1 MDSLRKLY
9 YTQPA
14 EHKRAYEQRFNA
26 PFAKHLA
33 ISIREFNH
41 EKEYP
46 AFYYYPEELV
56 VALERVSEKHRAFL
70 SVLEVVP
77 PMVQY
82 QFSLSCIVDE
92 VGSTSE
98 IEGIHSSKKELK
110 AVLDG
115 EKVGSQ
121 FSSIVKKYNML
132 MSGEAI
138 NFESVADIRKFYDEF
153 AYAEVLKDNPSNKLD
168 GEIFRGDDVN
178 VLTAT
183 GKILHRGVFPEEKII
198 RYLDE
203 GLKILHDKTIPF
215 LVRMAVFHY
224 IFVYVHPF
232 YDGNGRTARF
242 ISSYFIAK
250 SIHHLPAL
258 MLSVI
263 IKGSVKKYYELI
275 HDTELEINCG
285 DITPFIMGFIA
296 IIEQAIDTASQKLTR
311 KLHQMEKYAEKLKG
325 IIPSDKFSQELYK
338 VLLESSM
345 FYGQG
350 VTMEQL
356 RELTGKSRN
365 TIQSRLKKIPASHL
379 VVRKGNK
386 YFYKLNLLAFN
397 HLAQEVSRL

>member
-1 MDSLRKLY
+1 MDSLRKIY
-9 YTQPA
+9 YMQPA
-14 EHKRAYEQRFNA
+14 EHQSAYEQRFSA
-26 PFAKHLA
+26 PFARH
-33 ISIREFNH
+33 ITINIREFNH

-56 VALERVSEKHRAFL
+56 LALQRIYKKHRAFL
-70 SVLEVVP
+70 SVLESVP

-115 EKVGSQ
+115 ESIGSQ
-121 FSSIVKKYNML
+121 FSSVVKKYNML

-138 NFESVADIRKFYDEF
+138 SFETVADIRRFYDEF
-153 AYAEVLKDNPSNKLD
+153 AYAEVLKDKPSNKLD
-168 GEIFRGDDVN
+168 GKLFRGDDVN

-198 RYLDE
+198 SYLNE
-203 GLKILHDKTIPF
+203 GLKILHDENIPF

-250 SIHHLPAL
+250 HMHHLPAL
-258 MLSVI
+258 MLSVV
-263 IKGSVKKYYELI
+263 IKNSVKKYYELI

-285 DITPFIMGFIA
+285 DLTPFVMGFVA
-296 IIEQAIDTASQKLTR
+296 IIEQALGTASQKLTR
-311 KLHQMEKYAEKLKG
+311 KMHQMEKYAEKLKNLASG
-325 IIPSDKFSQELYK
+325 DKFGQVLYRI
-338 VLLESSM
+338 LLEGSM
-345 FYGQG
+345 FFGQG

-356 RELTGKSRN
+356 REFTGKSRN
-365 TIQSRLKKIPASHL
+365 TIQSRLKNIPAKHL
-379 VVRKGNK
+379 IVRKSSK
-386 YFYKLNLLAFN
+386 YFYKLNLLA
-397 HLAQEVSRL
+397 LKD

>member
-14 EHKRAYEQRFNA
+14 EHKGAYEQRFNA
-26 PFAKHLA
+26 PFARHIA
-33 ISIREFNH
+33 INIREFNH
-41 EKEYP
+41 EKKYP

-56 VALERVSEKHRAFL
+56 MALERVNASYNVFT
-70 SVLEVVP
+70 SVLETVP

-115 EKVGSQ
+115 ESVGSQ

-168 GEIFRGDDVN
+168 GKLFRGDDVN

-203 GLKILHDKTIPF
+203 GLKVLQDKTIPF

-250 SIHHLPAL
+250 HMYHLPAL
-258 MLSVI
+258 MLSVV
-263 IKGSVKKYYELI
+263 IKCSVKKYYELI

-285 DITPFIMGFIA
+285 DLTPFIMGFIK
-296 IIEQAIDTASQKLTR
+296 IIEQAINTVSQKLTR
-311 KLHQMEKYAEKLKG
+311 KMHQMEKYAEKLKG
-325 IIPSDKFSQELYK
+325 IIPNDRFSQELYK

-350 VTMEQL
+350 VTMERL
-356 RELTGKSRN
+356 RQLTGKSRN
-365 TIQSRLKKIPASHL
+365 TIQSRLKKFPPSHL
-379 VVRKGNK
+379 VVRKGSK
-386 YFYKLNLLAFN
+386 YFYKLNLLA
-397 HLAQEVSRL
+397 LKGLSS